1 LRPGAGNRCPDR
13 CPRAMPRRPCAR
25 AARPRRRRCATIPPP
40 WGLLTLGLLVLLPG
54 DALYRALFP
63 ALLSAGACPPG
74 PGERLFL
81 RVLGGALIVGWWALV
96 LAEVGVFGAGT
107 VLLGVGAISARSEER
122 RVGKEGR

>member
-1 LRPGAGNRCPDR
+1 MLRNLRFRAGYISYPDL
-13 CPRAMPRRPCAR
+13 ALTPRRPAAYTCGPVPATDAPIVALESCR
-25 AARPRRRRCATIPPP
+25 ALYALAPQVRPRRRRCATIPPP

-81 RVLGGALIVGWWALV
+81 RVL
-96 LAEVGVFGAGT
+96 
-107 VLLGVGAISARSEER
+107 
-122 RVGKEGR
+122 